1 MRLNLNEIIEVPG
14 SSVPFQCTLDA
25 ERLTGPSVLSFE
37 TAPVAEGIVKNSA
50 GALTLRGEIRADMV
64 RVCDRC
70 LGEYRQE
77 KILPVEV
84 PLAFELCDD
93 ENPDIFPIGEDG
105 WLDLSDVL
113 ETCFILD
120 MEAKSLCKPD
130 CAGLCQTCGA
140 NLNLGKCSCRA
151 SVDPRLAV
159 LGQLLDM
166 EE

>member
-14 SSVPFQCTLDA
+14 GSIPFECTLDA
-25 ERLTGPSVLSFE
+25 DRLAGPSVTGFVGE
-37 TAPVAEGIVKNSA
+37 PTARGVVRNSA
-50 GALTLRGEIRADMV
+50 GALTLTGEIHADML

-70 LGEYRQE
+70 LCEYRQE
-77 KILPVEV
+77 KVLPLEV
-84 PLAFELCDD
+84 PLALEPCDD
-93 ENPDIFPIGEDG
+93 ENPDLFPIGEDG
-105 WLDLSDVL
+105 WLDLSEVL

-130 CAGLCQTCGA
+130 CAGLCSTCGA

-159 LGQLLDM
+159 LGQLLDR
-166 EE
+166 ED

>member
-14 SSVPFQCTLDA
+14 SSMPFQCELDA
-25 ERLTGPSVLSFE
+25 ERLMSPSITEFISPP
-37 TAPVAEGIVKNSA
+37 AAEGTVKNTA
-50 GALTLRGEIRADMV
+50 GALTLTAVIHADMR

-70 LGEYRQE
+70 MGEYEQ
-77 KILPVEV
+77 KKDLAVEA
-84 PLAFELCDD
+84 PLAIGLCDD
-93 ENPDIFPIGEDG
+93 ENPDIYPVGEDG

-140 NLNLGKCSCRA
+140 NLNLGKCSCRPY
-151 SVDPRLAV
+151 VDPRLAA

-166 EE
+166 DE